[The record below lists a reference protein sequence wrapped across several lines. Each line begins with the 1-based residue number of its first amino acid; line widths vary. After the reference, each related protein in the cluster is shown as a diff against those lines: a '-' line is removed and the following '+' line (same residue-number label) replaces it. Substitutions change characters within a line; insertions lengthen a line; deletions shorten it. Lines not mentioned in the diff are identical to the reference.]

1 MAGPS
6 GPAIS
11 RTVPGVTVFVA
22 VCSALIGLMVG
33 SFLNVV
39 IHRVPAGE
47 SVVKPRSRC
56 PGCGTQLA
64 ERDNIPVISWL
75 LLRGRC
81 RTCGMRIS
89 ARYPLVELLTGV
101 TFGVVGAKF
110 GADWALPAFLLFA
123 ASLIALSAIDLEHF
137 RLPNKILLVTV
148 YAGVP
153 LLALSAIA
161 DDRWH
166 EFGQGVL
173 GGVSALAFL
182 LAVHLVS
189 PRGMGMG
196 DVKLAGVLGLFLGFL
211 SIGRVFLGLFLGF
224 VLGSVIGVLLIAT
237 GLRTRKDHIPFGP
250 FLAGG
255 AMLCVFVGGPILE
268 WYRG

>member
-1 MAGPS
+1 MTA
-6 GPAIS
+6 
-11 RTVPGVTVFVA
+11 FVA
-22 VCSALIGLMVG
+22 IASGVIGLMVG

-39 IHRVPAGE
+39 IHRVPIGE
-47 SVVKPRSRC
+47 SVVRPRSRC

-89 ARYPLVELLTGV
+89 TRYPLIEFLTGLL
-101 TFGVVGAKF
+101 FAAVGARF
-110 GADWALPAFLLFA
+110 GADWALPAFLLFS

-137 RLPNKILLVTV
+137 RLPNRILIATTV
-148 YAGVP
+148 AGLP
-153 LLALSAIA
+153 LLLLAAVA

-166 EFGQGVL
+166 DLRDGLIGGLAGL
-173 GGVSALAFL
+173 GLL
-182 LAVHLVS
+182 LAIHLVS

-224 VLGSVIGVLLIAT
+224 VLGAVIGVLLIAT
-237 GLRTRKDHIPFGP
+237 GIRTRKDHVPFGP
-250 FLAGG
+250 FLAAG
-255 AMLCVFVGGPILE
+255 AMLSVFVGGPILD
-268 WYRG
+268 WYQG

>member
-1 MAGPS
+1 MTA
-6 GPAIS
+6 
-11 RTVPGVTVFVA
+11 FVA
-22 VCSALIGLMVG
+22 VVSGVIGLMVG

-39 IHRVPAGE
+39 IHRVPAGQ

-64 ERDNIPVISWL
+64 ERDNVPVVSWL

-89 ARYPLVELLTGV
+89 VRYPLVELLTGV
-101 TFGVVGAKF
+101 MFVVVGAKF
-110 GADWALPAFLLFA
+110 GADWALPAFLLFT

-137 RLPNKILLVTV
+137 RIPNRILIVTLW
-148 YAGVP
+148 AGFP
-153 LLALSAIA
+153 LLLLAAAL
-161 DDRWH
+161 DDRWDDLRD
-166 EFGQGVL
+166 GLV
-173 GGVSALAFL
+173 GGVAALAL
-182 LAVHLVS
+182 LLVIHLIS

-211 SIGRVFLGLFLGF
+211 SIGRVFVGLFLGF
-224 VLGSVIGVLLIAT
+224 VLGAVIGVLLIAT
-237 GLRTRKDHIPFGP
+237 RIKSRKDRIPFGP
-250 FLAGG
+250 FLAAG
-255 AMLCVFVGGPILE
+255 ALLSVLVGGPIVD

>member
-1 MAGPS
+1 MTA
-6 GPAIS
+6 
-11 RTVPGVTVFVA
+11 FVA
-22 VCSALIGLMVG
+22 GCSALIGLMVG

-47 SVVKPRSRC
+47 SVVRPRSRC

-64 ERDNIPVISWL
+64 ERDNIPLVSWL
-75 LLRGRC
+75 VLRGRC
-81 RTCGMRIS
+81 RTCAMPIS
-89 ARYPLVELLTGV
+89 IRYPLVELFTGV
-101 TFGVVGAKF
+101 LFGIVGARF
-110 GADWALPAFLLFA
+110 GADWRLPAYLLFA

-137 RLPNKILLVTV
+137 RLPNAILLVTL
-148 YAGVP
+148 YAGFP
-153 LLALSAIA
+153 MLLLAAVA

-166 EFGQGVL
+166 DLGQGVL
-173 GGVSALAFL
+173 GAVVGFSL
-182 LAVHLVS
+182 LLVVHLLS

-224 VLGSVIGVLLIAT
+224 VLGSVIGIVLIAT
-237 GLRTRKDHIPFGP
+237 RLRTRKDHIPFGP
-250 FLAGG
+250 YLAAG
-255 AMLCVFVGGPILE
+255 AMLSVLVGGRILE

>member
-1 MAGPS
+1 MTA
-6 GPAIS
+6 
-11 RTVPGVTVFVA
+11 FVA
-22 VCSALIGLMVG
+22 ACSALIGLMVG

-47 SVVKPRSRC
+47 SVVRPRSRC

-81 RTCGMRIS
+81 RTCGMPIS
-89 ARYPLVELLTGV
+89 IRYPLVELLTGV
-101 TFGVVGAKF
+101 LFGVVGAKF
-110 GADWALPAFLLFA
+110 GADWALPAYLLFT
-123 ASLIALSAIDLEHF
+123 ASLIALSFIDLEHY
-137 RLPNKILLVTV
+137 RLPNKILLVTL

-153 LLALSAIA
+153 LLLLAAAASH
-161 DDRWH
+161 RWH
-166 EFGQGVL
+166 EFGQAVL
-173 GGVSALAFL
+173 GGVSALALL

-224 VLGSVIGVLLIAT
+224 SLGAVIGVLLIAT
-237 GLRTRKDHIPFGP
+237 GLRTRKQHIPFGP

-255 AMLCVFVGGPILE
+255 ALLCVLIGGPILD
-268 WYRG
+268 WYRT